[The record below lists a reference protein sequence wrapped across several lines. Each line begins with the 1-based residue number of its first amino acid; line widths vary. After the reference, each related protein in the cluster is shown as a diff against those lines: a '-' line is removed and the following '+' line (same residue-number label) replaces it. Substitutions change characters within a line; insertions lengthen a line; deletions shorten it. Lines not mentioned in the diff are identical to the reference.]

1 MAYSINTI
9 QFIKHPFLLAK
20 TGQMIHYLVSSL
32 SFVFADLTNMG
43 AGSKGFGINCTVLS
57 AYSSTAWVG
66 ISTRV
71 KMKACSSS
79 PSWCTLTR
87 LTIKVSKLEMKS
99 WTVKWQKITNLFH
112 FWKVSWQFIPKDK
125 KTKLHPSRNK

>member
-1 MAYSINTI
+1 MACSINTI
-9 QFIKHPFLLAK
+9 QFTKHPFLLAEA
-20 TGQMIHYLVSSL
+20 GQMIHYLLSSL

-43 AGSKGFGINCTVLS
+43 AGNKGFGIKCMVLS

-79 PSWCTLTR
+79 PS
-87 LTIKVSKLEMKS
+87 
-99 WTVKWQKITNLFH
+99 
-112 FWKVSWQFIPKDK
+112 
-125 KTKLHPSRNK
+125 